1 MSDESPVRER
11 GPISET
17 QAIELLSTAD
27 IEILGRMPWSSN
39 GTFLVDLVVEI
50 DEVPAQGI
58 YKPAQTER
66 PLWDFPSG
74 LHRRE
79 VATYELSHQLG
90 WDLVPATVER
100 DGPLGIGSLQ
110 LFVPTDYDEHYFTIA
125 EAGSH
130 VDPLQRLCVLDIIA
144 NSTDRKGGHC
154 LVDTEG
160 RVWAID
166 NGLTFHQ
173 EFKLRTVIWEW
184 AGEPIPLAI
193 LDDVSTFVEGGLADA
208 LGALLDPLEREAT
221 LIRARSVLD
230 AGHFPTDPTGRR
242 HPWPLL

>member
-1 MSDESPVRER
+1 VTDDSPIRDR
-11 GPISET
+11 GPIAET
-17 QAIELLSTAD
+17 EAIELLRTAEID
-27 IEILGRMPWSSN
+27 ILGRMPWSSN
-39 GTFLVDLVVEI
+39 GTFLVDLVVEH
-50 DEVPAQGI
+50 DVPAQGI

-90 WDLVPATVER
+90 WDLVPPTVER

-130 VDPLQRLCVLDIIA
+130 VDLLQRLCVLDIVA

-184 AGEPIPLAI
+184 AGEAVPQAI
-193 LDDVSTFVEGGLADA
+193 LDDVLALVEGGLSDD
-208 LGALLDPLEREAT
+208 LTALLDPLEREAT
-221 LIRARSVLD
+221 LTRARAVLN
-230 AGHFPTDPTGRR
+230 AGRFPTDPTGRR